1 MIARIVRLGFN
12 EIRLTWKDKT
22 SLIWMAI
29 MPIAF
34 ILFFGTIATGGGQ
47 GPSNTAITLSVADHD
62 LTWLSR
68 ALVDALEGADFAL
81 TEPDNPDDLLSKE
94 NRIRTLVIPEGL
106 TDAVA
111 RGEQVTVFLARESD
125 ANQRATA
132 VAEVHVL
139 RAIIQLLGTVVQM
152 QVLAGESEPLDL
164 QADRLAEFRR
174 LSSQPALVN
183 VEASYAGAGREPP
196 DGFGQAIPGM
206 LTQFI
211 VMITMIS
218 GSVYLTQEKASG
230 VLRRLAVSAFTPRT
244 LIAGKLVGM
253 VMLALVQAG
262 ILMAAG
268 WIIGRFG
275 LFGAEFYWGSAPLA
289 LFLLVLSFS
298 IATAGITLF
307 FGAILSTPA
316 QASGVGWLAGMV
328 MAGLG
333 GCWWPLEI
341 TPQWLQTAGHIFP
354 TAWMMDG
361 LHELVSFG
369 KGLDAVGFEMAILLT
384 FGLVFALL
392 GARLLKVS

>member
-1 MIARIVRLGFN
+1 MIARILRLGFN

-22 SLIWMAI
+22 SLIWMGA

-34 ILFFGTIATGGGQ
+34 ILFFGSVLGDGGQ
-47 GPSNTAITLSVADHD
+47 GPTNTSITLRVADHD

-81 TEPDNPDDLLSKE
+81 TEPENPAELLSME
-94 NRIRTLVIPEGL
+94 NRIRTLVIPKGL
-106 TDAVA
+106 TDAIA

-132 VAEVHVL
+132 VAEVHIL
-139 RAIIQLLGTVVQM
+139 RAIIGLLGTVVQM
-152 QVLAGESEPLDL
+152 QVLAGENEPLDL

-174 LSSQPALVN
+174 LSAQPALVN
-183 VEASYAGAGREPP
+183 VKTSYAGAGREPP
-196 DGFGQAIPGM
+196 QGFGQAIPGM

-218 GSVYLTQEKASG
+218 GAVYLTQEKASG
-230 VLRRLAVSAFTPRT
+230 VLRRLAISAFTPRT
-244 LIAGKLVGM
+244 LIAGKLVGL
-253 VMLALVQAG
+253 VMLALTQAG
-262 ILMAAG
+262 ILMSAG
-268 WIIGRFG
+268 WIIGRLG
-275 LFGAEFYWGSAPLA
+275 LFGADFYWGNAPVA

-316 QASGVGWLAGMV
+316 QASGVGWLTGMV

-341 TPQWLQTAGHIFP
+341 TPPWLQTAGHIFP

-369 KGLDAVGFEMAILLT
+369 KGIDAVGFHMAILLA

-392 GARLLKVS
+392 GARFLKVS